1 MATEVARACAFL
13 QGADD
18 FRMRLSLERDGKV
31 SITAA
36 PLPPLRAPVS
46 LRVAEQTREAVH
58 SLPSHKTNL
67 RAAYD
72 AAWQAAEREGAF
84 DAVFF
89 NGDGTLAE
97 GGRSTVLV
105 KLDGAWWTPPLSA
118 GVLPGVMR
126 AVLLEDATPWLG
138 GPLRERVLTRAD
150 VTRAEAIA
158 VCNAL
163 RGVVPA
169 HFEPPLAVDVL

>member
-1 MATEVARACAFL
+1 
-13 QGADD
+13 
-18 FRMRLSLERDGKV
+18 
-31 SITAA
+31 
-36 PLPPLRAPVS
+36 P
-46 LRVAEQTREAVH
+46 H
-58 SLPSHKTNL
+58 HKTSL

-89 NGDGTLAE
+89 NADGTLAE

-105 KLDGAWWTPPLSA
+105 KLEGRWWTPPLSA

-126 AVLLEDATPWLG
+126 AVLLEDARPWLG
-138 GPLRERVLTRAD
+138 APLHERVLTRAD
-150 VTRAEAIA
+150 VVRAEAIA
-158 VCNAL
+158 ICNAL

-169 HFEPPLAVDVL
+169 HFEPPVA